1 MEYLIRFAQV
11 HESFRR
17 PEIQALAALAGID
30 LEIISYNEFVGVL
43 FRFSPGCGSLPCS
56 ECNDLG
62 GYSDWNFCSP
72 RLHHSAEISHYM
84 HS

>member
-43 FRFSPGCGSLPCS
+43 TFP
-56 ECNDLG
+56 
-62 GYSDWNFCSP
+62 
-72 RLHHSAEISHYM
+72 
-84 HS
+84 